1 MVKANAIT
9 RMQEDEGHLSVER
22 VVALVDL
29 FKLNTSA
36 AVTYLAL
43 GRKDV
48 RQAWIEKKL
57 AELGFPPQED

>member
-48 RQAWIEKKL
+48 
-57 AELGFPPQED
+57 